1 MTVQVIKQG
10 DKPEWAIVPY
20 DTYLQL
26 VEKAEMLQDIQD
38 YDAAKASLERGDD
51 ELIPA
56 EVVNAILDG
65 ANPIKVWR
73 EYRGISQQELAHQVE
88 ISVPYL
94 SQLETNKRKGSLEV
108 LSAIA
113 TALNILLDTMVTPQ
127 E

>member
-10 DKPEWAIVPY
+10 DKPEWAVVPY

-38 YDAAKASLERGDD
+38 YDSAKAALERGDD
-51 ELIPA
+51 EMIPSD
-56 EVVNAILDG
+56 VVNAILDG

-73 EYRGISQQELAHQVE
+73 EYRGRSQQELAEQVG

-94 SQLETNKRKGSLEV
+94 SQLETNRRKGSLEV
-108 LSAIA
+108 LSALA
-113 TALNILLDTMVTPQ
+113 TALNVSLDTMVPSQ

>member
-10 DKPEWAIVPY
+10 DKPEWAVVPY

-26 VEKAEMLQDIQD
+26 VEQAEMLQDIQD
-38 YDAAKASLERGDD
+38 YDDAKALLERGDG
-51 ELIPA
+51 ELIPG
-56 EVVNAILDG
+56 EVVYAILDG

-73 EYRGISQQELAHQVE
+73 EYRGMSRQELANQVE
-88 ISVPYL
+88 ISIPYL
-94 SQLETNKRKGSLEV
+94 SQLEMNKRKGSLEV

-113 TALNILLDTMVTPQ
+113 IALNISLDNMVPGK